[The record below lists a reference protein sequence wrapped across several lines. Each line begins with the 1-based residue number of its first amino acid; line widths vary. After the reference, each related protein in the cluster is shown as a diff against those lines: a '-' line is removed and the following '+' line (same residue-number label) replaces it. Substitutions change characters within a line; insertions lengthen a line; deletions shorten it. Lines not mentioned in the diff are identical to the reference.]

1 MLRFELPS
9 WFLAQGVIAW
19 PLLACSVLT
28 FALLLERGLTL
39 LWLPRLRDQDWRR
52 AAHQCLQIQDMPVA
66 GNRAGWRHGVSLLQA
81 HTHLSRTQRE
91 ELLSVWLAHLQ
102 QQLHRRLRL
111 LQLIGVLSPMLG
123 LLGTVLGMLAMF
135 QAIAADGGP
144 VTPGVLADGLFQ
156 ALYSTA
162 WGLLIALPAL
172 GGGQAL
178 GLCCSSYIERVQQL
192 LNRCLLAMDGL
203 QTDLLIAAPSRSN
216 GWAAQT

>member
-1 MLRFELPS
+1 MLPLELPD
-9 WFLAQGVIAW
+9 WFLAQGAIAW

-28 FALLLERGLTL
+28 IALLLERSLIL
-39 LWLPRLRDQDWRR
+39 LGLPRLREQDCRR
-52 AAHQCLQIQDMPVA
+52 AAYQCQPMADVPNN
-66 GNRAGWRHGVSLLQA
+66 GSHAGWRHAVRLLQA
-81 HTHLSRTQRE
+81 HAQLSRAQRE
-91 ELLSVWLAHLQ
+91 ELLGVWLAHLQ
-102 QQLHRRLRL
+102 QQLQRRLRL

-135 QAIAADGGP
+135 QTIAADGGP

-162 WGLLIALPAL
+162 WGLMIALPAL

-178 GLCCSSYIERVQQL
+178 GLWCGSYVERMQQL

-203 QTDLLIAAPSRSN
+203 QPDLVTGAASPPD
-216 GWAAQT
+216 GWVAST